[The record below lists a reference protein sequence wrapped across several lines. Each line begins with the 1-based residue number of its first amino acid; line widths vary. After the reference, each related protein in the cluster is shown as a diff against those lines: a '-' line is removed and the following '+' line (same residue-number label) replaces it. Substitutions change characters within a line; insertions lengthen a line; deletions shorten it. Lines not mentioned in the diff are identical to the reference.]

1 MSEIERPQIQNP
13 RNRLRFGLSS
23 MVIGLFIFILGAK
36 PQWFNLDASEAIGFI
51 QMGVFSFGLVLIC
64 AGGTLSLDA
73 LWKSEARSIVADLG
87 LRLAWTGLI
96 VAILSALA
104 DMIGVGTRPFPEFQI
119 FFGYWQARGVIAGEL
134 IMIVGFLM
142 MIPFKPK
149 EKD

>member
-1 MSEIERPQIQNP
+1 
-13 RNRLRFGLSS
+13 
-23 MVIGLFIFILGAK
+23 
-36 PQWFNLDASEAIGFI
+36 
-51 QMGVFSFGLVLIC
+51 
-64 AGGTLSLDA
+64 
-73 LWKSEARSIVADLG
+73 
-87 LRLAWTGLI
+87 LAWTGLI

>member
-51 QMGVFSFGLVLIC
+51 QMGVFSFGLVLIG